1 MKRTSQMNRQTE
13 TFPSQINPEI
23 NPEIEDLEIDPE
35 DIPKSI
41 EIALTN
47 NEISLLNKLIR
58 KQRNSP
64 IWITEINRI
73 RLLLQSIAHQVKTAH
88 KLRNNNKSILDP
100 EPKNIR
106 TRRLVEKGFTFESPF
121 V

>member
-1 MKRTSQMNRQTE
+1 MKRQTE
-13 TFPSQINPEI
+13 TFPSLINPEI
-23 NPEIEDLEIDPE
+23 FPCKDWEKIDPS
-35 DIPKSI
+35 DIPKLI

-58 KQRNSP
+58 EQRNSP

-100 EPKNIR
+100 EPKSKR
-106 TRRLVEKGFTFESPF
+106 TRSLVEKGFTLESPF
-121 V
+121 L